1 MNAEAPPIEPAP
13 AGLVLAAGAGRRLGQ
28 PKAELVFRGRRLVD
42 AAAELLAA
50 GGCGELVAV
59 LRAGQ
64 RGPAGVTAV
73 VNPDP
78 DRGMG
83 SSLRLGLQAVGATGA
98 PACVIVLVDQ
108 VGISAQDIAAAI
120 ERYRQ
125 GAEIVVARRG
135 GQRSH
140 PVLLTR
146 HWYAEFGEAALGDRG
161 GRAFIDGHTDQVSFL
176 DLPDEIADIDTAE
189 DLDALS

>member
-1 MNAEAPPIEPAP
+1 MTAEQPAAAP

-42 AAAELLAA
+42 AAAELLTA
-50 GGCGELVAV
+50 GGCGELFAV

-64 RGPAGVTAV
+64 RAPAAVTAV

-83 SSLRLGLQAVGATGA
+83 SSLRLGLQAVGASGA
-98 PACVIVLVDQ
+98 GACVIVLVDQ
-108 VGISAQDIAAAI
+108 VGITASDIAAAI
-120 ERYRQ
+120 ERNRR
-125 GAEIVVARRG
+125 GAEIVVARRS

-140 PVLLTR
+140 PVLLSQD
-146 HWYAEFGEAALGDRG
+146 WYAEFGAAAVGDRG
-161 GRAFIDGHTDQVSFL
+161 GREFIDGHPEQVSFL
-176 DLPDEIADIDTAE
+176 DLPDEIADIDTAA